1 MASFGVNYNRGRSGL
16 GYHSER
22 VQPDLFAGT
31 AASRRFL
38 RRFGSLL
45 TILLIAACSSLD
57 ASASFETKRQLE
69 FGVKMALEGSWR
81 EAAFR
86 FEKVV
91 RSDPD
96 NAYAHNNLGVA
107 LESVGKFEEALKSYE
122 RALELDP
129 GNDKIKENRDRL
141 KAYMA
146 TRTAQIGAQ
155 AVGEDSGAAGS
166 STPAPKPKPG
176 GSPPPATQG
185 GHDGP

>member
-1 MASFGVNYNRGRSGL
+1 MASFDVDYNRGRSGL
-16 GYHSER
+16 GHVMIC
-22 VQPDLFAGT
+22 VQPDLSAGA

-38 RRFGSLL
+38 RRFGALF
-45 TILLIAACSSLD
+45 TILLIAACSAVD

-86 FEKVV
+86 FQKVV

-129 GNDKIKENRDRL
+129 GNGKIKENRDRL

-146 TRTAQIGAQ
+146 SRTAQIGAQ
-155 AVGEDSGAAGS
+155 AVGEDSGATDKA
-166 STPAPKPKPG
+166 KPKPG
-176 GSPPPATQG
+176 ESPPPATEG